1 MRSEAGKLAPMTSI
15 AILGVT
21 GRMGRALLHALA
33 EQHDIRLTGALASPV
48 SASLGQDVGELVGGQ
63 KTGIVVTSSVD
74 EALANA
80 EVAIDFTVHGAVR
93 DHVAACVRN
102 KRALVIGTTG
112 LSEEALD
119 LLRLAAAD
127 IPVLMSPNMS
137 VGVNLLC
144 RLAKIAAQ
152 TLGEEFD
159 AEIVEMHH
167 RHKLDA
173 PSGTALRIGESVAQ
187 GRGIALADAG
197 AFDRRGAR
205 QRGQI
210 GFASLRGGD
219 VVGEHTLVLAGNGE
233 SISLS
238 HRATDRLTFA
248 RGALR
253 AAQWLTGQPPGMYA
267 MDDVIIDKSNT

>member
-1 MRSEAGKLAPMTSI
+1 MSTV

-21 GRMGRALLHALA
+21 GRMGRALLHALG
-33 EQHDIRLTGALASPV
+33 EQRELRLAGALASPA
-48 SASLGQDVGELVGGQ
+48 SASLGQDVGELAGGRRLGV
-63 KTGIVVTSSVD
+63 TVTSSVG
-74 EALANA
+74 EALAGA
-80 EVAIDFTVHGAVR
+80 EVAIDFTVHAAVG
-93 DHVAACVRN
+93 DHVAACVKN

-112 LSEEALD
+112 LPEAALAQ
-119 LLRLAAAD
+119 LRAAAQG

-144 RLAKIAAQ
+144 RLAQIAAR

-173 PSGTALRIGESVAQ
+173 PSGTALRIGESVAAA
-187 GRGIALADAG
+187 RGTTLAQA
-197 AFDRRGAR
+197 AVSDRQGAR
-205 QRGQI
+205 RRGQI

-219 VVGEHTLVLAGNGE
+219 VVGEHTLLLAGNGE
-233 SISLS
+233 SLALT

-253 AAQWLTGQPPGMYA
+253 AAQWLLRQPPGLYG
-267 MDDVIIDKSNT
+267 MDDVIGFKSNA